1 MSIFSRLKLDRLT
14 IILLVAAVLIA
25 GTLGFFAFRMVR
37 EIILPMTTFEIPGA
51 PVASADTPIDALQ
64 DGAAPGDIEIPPPAP
79 EALSAPDEL
88 PTDDWDGG
96 SRVNI
101 LIMGLDFRD
110 WEAGETPRTDT
121 MILFTID
128 PITYQAGMLS
138 IPRDMWVNI
147 PGYDYGKINTAF
159 YLGELY
165 KVPGGG
171 PALASATVEHFLGV
185 PIQYYAQVD
194 FIIFEQFINE
204 IGGIVLVIEE
214 PITIYP
220 IGKPKVTLQPDRYL
234 VGGDYALAYARTR
247 YTEGGDFDRA
257 KRQQEVIMEI
267 RRQIIENFPTVI
279 ANAPQIYQNLAGGI
293 RTNMTFQEA
302 LKLASLGPLINVENI
317 KRGIIGPDVVTNA
330 ISPDGLNIIVPIPDE
345 IRLIRDEIFTSG
357 GPLGPAAVANDAL
370 VLVQQEQARVAIQNG
385 TLTSGMANKTGE
397 YFRSLGMNVVQETNA
412 DSVYDAT
419 NLIIYNATPYTASY
433 LAALMSINNYN
444 IINRYDPSAQIDIA
458 VILGNDWNNLN
469 PMP

>member
-1 MSIFSRLKLDRLT
+1 
-14 IILLVAAVLIA
+14 
-25 GTLGFFAFRMVR
+25 
-37 EIILPMTTFEIPGA
+37 
-51 PVASADTPIDALQ
+51 
-64 DGAAPGDIEIPPPAP
+64 
-79 EALSAPDEL
+79 
-88 PTDDWDGG
+88 
-96 SRVNI
+96 
-101 LIMGLDFRD
+101 MGLDFRD

-128 PITYQAGMLS
+128 PITYEAGMLS

-185 PIQYYAQVD
+185 PIQYFAQVD
-194 FIIFEQFINE
+194 FIIFEQFIDE

-267 RRQIIENFPTVI
+267 RRQIIENFPTII
-279 ANAPQIYQNLAGGI
+279 ANAPQIYQNLASGI

-302 LKLASLGPLINVENI
+302 LKLASLGPLIKVENI

-330 ISPDGLNIIVPIPDE
+330 FSPDGLNIIVPIPDE
-345 IRLIRDEIFTSG
+345 IRLIRDEIFTTG

-370 VLVQQEQARVAIQNG
+370 ILVQQEQARVAIQNG
-385 TLTSGMANKTGE
+385 TMTTGLANRTGD
-397 YFRSLGMNVVQETNA
+397 YFRSLGLNVVQETNA
-412 DSVYDAT
+412 DSVYDAS

-433 LAALMSINNYN
+433 LAALMNINSVN
-444 IINRYDPSAQIDIA
+444 IVNRYDPSAQIDIG
-458 VILGNDWNNLN
+458 VMLGNDWNNLN